1 MQLHHCVIAWPR
13 LGQTTVIKNVNQSPE
28 VLDFILVENDHFW
41 GGFQCKRPPNRRVVK
56 KQSHAKLWD
65 VDLKWNAW
73 KWMELQGFKGNKNE
87 WSEHNPYRLNS
98 TQTLEF
104 PLFSMDFTPIGF
116 PQFCMGLFFNYPQI
130 MHWKPPHACDGFVAI
145 PEEPWREKIEKYRE
159 IAHFGV
165 SEVWK
170 CSFWCRTTKPDQ
182 NLTKYERD
190 LPKST
195 LAVRMDR

>member
-56 KQSHAKLWD
+56 KQSHAKPWD

-130 MHWKPPHACDGFVAI
+130 MHWKPPRDFLLAWHR
-145 PEEPWREKIEKYRE
+145 PEEACPYFVKTDYFCIVE
-159 IAHFGV
+159 
-165 SEVWK
+165 
-170 CSFWCRTTKPDQ
+170 RTCEGAKP
-182 NLTKYERD
+182 TRIHI
-190 LPKST
+190 S
-195 LAVRMDR
+195 AVRTSWTMIIC

>member
-1 MQLHHCVIAWPR
+1 MFISLDRARPGPYQNWWKIV
-13 LGQTTVIKNVNQSPE
+13 KNHESHNFSRTFRNFCATDQSPE

-116 PQFCMGLFFNYPQI
+116 PEFCIAKFWDVDLKWNA
-130 MHWKPPHACDGFVAI
+130 WKWM
-145 PEEPWREKIEKYRE
+145 E
-159 IAHFGV
+159 
-165 SEVWK
+165 
-170 CSFWCRTTKPDQ
+170 
-182 NLTKYERD
+182 L
-190 LPKST
+190 
-195 LAVRMDR
+195 

>member
-1 MQLHHCVIAWPR
+1 MRAKSSKIRVGWGVTLATLRTSSKWQRACILCGPMQLHHCVIAWPR

-87 WSEHNPYRLNS
+87 WSEHNPYRFNS

-116 PQFCMGLFFNYPQI
+116 PEFCMGLFF
-130 MHWKPPHACDGFVAI
+130 
-145 PEEPWREKIEKYRE
+145 
-159 IAHFGV
+159 
-165 SEVWK
+165 
-170 CSFWCRTTKPDQ
+170 
-182 NLTKYERD
+182 
-190 LPKST
+190 
-195 LAVRMDR
+195 